1 MPLERFS
8 LCLVYYSLATLC
20 IIYGMEDFDYLGEGE
35 VYLDSACQSLRPR
48 PVIDAINNYYTEH
61 NSCGERVKYK
71 WGRIT
76 DEKVEATREKVLKY
90 LKLKGKK
97 YTVSFTLNT
106 TYGINL
112 ILNQLDAKKFKKIM
126 TSEIEHNS
134 PFLATMAFA
143 KRSGLP
149 REVMRRNDDGSI
161 PLEDYDFTKA
171 IVVVNCASNFDGRKL
186 LNIEELNKKV
196 HKAGGILIIDAAQ
209 AMAHSVEVLRGV
221 EVDAICFSAHKLY
234 APSLGVIVWRDE
246 LDEMLLPNWLGGGM
260 VDDVKVDS
268 YLLSAENKEHRFTRF
283 ESGLQAWGEIVGL
296 GAALD
301 WLDSLSKK
309 DWQNLHDNANE
320 LFEFL
325 HGSGKVHLVNKE
337 VNPTMSFYIEGL
349 NSHLLGEALSRE
361 NIMARTGYFCAHY
374 YLDHV
379 LGMPPLMRFSL
390 GLHNRPED
398 IEKTKSVLAKIIN

>member
-1 MPLERFS
+1 MK
-8 LCLVYYSLATLC
+8 
-20 IIYGMEDFDYLGEGE
+20 DFDYLGEGE
-35 VYLDSACQSLRPR
+35 VYFDCACQSLRPR
-48 PVIDAINNYYTEH
+48 PVIDAIEQYYTAH

-76 DEKVEATREKVLKY
+76 DEKVENTREKVLDF
-90 LKLKGKK
+90 LKLKSKK

-112 ILNQLDAKKFKKIM
+112 ILNQIDSNKFNKIM

-134 PFLATMAFA
+134 PFLASLAFSE
-143 KRSGLP
+143 RNHIP
-149 REVMRRNDDGSI
+149 REVMKRNEDGSI
-161 PLEDYDFTKA
+161 TLEDYDFTDA

-186 LNIEELNKKV
+186 LNIKELNDTV

-209 AMAHSVEVLRGV
+209 AMAHSVDVLRGV

-246 LDEMLLPNWLGGGM
+246 LDDYLVTSFIGGGM
-260 VDDVKVDS
+260 VDDVNLNT
-268 YLLSAENKEHRFTRF
+268 YELSANNKEHRYTRF

-296 GAALD
+296 GAAID
-301 WLDSLSKK
+301 WISQLPASDWNNLERNAKDIFDFLSSS
-309 DWQNLHDNANE
+309 N
-320 LFEFL
+320 
-325 HGSGKVHLVNKE
+325 KVHLINKNP
-337 VNPTMSFYIEGL
+337 NPTMSFYVDGL
-349 NSHLLGEALSRE
+349 DSHLLGEALSRE
-361 NIMARTGYFCAHY
+361 NIMARTGYFCVHY

-379 LGMPPLMRFSL
+379 LGLPPLMRFSL

-398 IEKTKSVLAKIIN
+398 IEKVKSVMEKIIK